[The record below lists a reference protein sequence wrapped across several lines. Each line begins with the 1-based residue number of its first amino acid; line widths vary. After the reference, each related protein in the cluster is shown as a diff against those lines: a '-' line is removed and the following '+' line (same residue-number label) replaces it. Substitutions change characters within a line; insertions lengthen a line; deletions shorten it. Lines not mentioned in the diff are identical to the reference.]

1 MPLPEIG
8 SPAPDF
14 SGVTQD
20 GSTLTL
26 SDFRGKRLA
35 LYFYPRDHTPGC
47 TKQACNLRDYFGE
60 LEKAGIA
67 VVGVSD
73 DPVERHGS
81 FAEKHGLPF
90 PLIADTGRKI
100 LEAYGV
106 WGEKKLYG
114 RSFFGAKRMTFLID
128 GDGTLVDIIRKPK
141 VGEHAA
147 EIQRRFEVEAAT

>member
-14 SGVTQD
+14 AGVTQD
-20 GSTLTL
+20 GSTLSL
-26 SDFRGKRLA
+26 ADFRGKRLA

-47 TKQACNLRDYFGE
+47 TKQACNLRDHFGE
-60 LEKAGIA
+60 LGKAGIA

-81 FAEKHGLPF
+81 FAEEYGLPF

-106 WGEKKLYG
+106 WGEKKFFG
-114 RSFFGAKRMTFLID
+114 RSFLGAKRMTFLID
-128 GDGTLVDIIRKPK
+128 GDGTLVDIIQKPM

-147 EIQRRFEVEAAT
+147 EIQRRFEAVAAA